1 MMGPCLSSRGLYT
14 PRSLC
19 PSRPALTL
27 LSSQAPGYSRIITNP
42 MDFTTIRQ
50 KLASDMYLTWDALE
64 ADLVL
69 MFTNCMTINP
79 TGE

>member
-1 MMGPCLSSRGLYT
+1 
-14 PRSLC
+14 
-19 PSRPALTL
+19 
-27 LSSQAPGYSRIITNP
+27 

-69 MFTNCMTINP
+69 MFTNCMTFNP
-79 TGE
+79 PGKGGRWRYTRRYTRG